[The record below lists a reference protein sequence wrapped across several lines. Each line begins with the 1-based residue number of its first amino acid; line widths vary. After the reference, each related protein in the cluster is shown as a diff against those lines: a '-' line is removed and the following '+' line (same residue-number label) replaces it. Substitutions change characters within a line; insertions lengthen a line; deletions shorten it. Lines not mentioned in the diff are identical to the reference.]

1 MRDAIENLRRLS
13 HILRVALAHLL
24 AHHLGRRLAASRLPA
39 LRRAARR
46 LPDPSLPAPERL
58 RAALEEIGGTF
69 IKLGQMLALQP
80 DILSLEYCNALF
92 KLLDR
97 VEPFGYTD
105 VRRIVVEEIGRP
117 PEEAFDRFDPAPLAA
132 ASIGQVHV
140 AELAGRRWAVKVQ
153 RPSVESDF
161 AGDIRL
167 MVVALGL
174 IRTLRLRPLE
184 WLIEPLTEFIAWTE
198 EELDYRIE
206 ARYMERLGRHAVD
219 NPRERVPEVMWG
231 LTTRRLLVAELL
243 EGTPI
248 LTHLRA
254 LETGDEVTARRLAAI
269 GFQPDAFAR
278 NIIDNFLGD
287 AFLHGIFH
295 ADLHPA
301 NLMILPDNVVGYLDF
316 GITGVL
322 SPYSRRNLV
331 AMTLAYTRADLDAM
345 TEAFF
350 RVSTFDRGSRPQ
362 EFRAGLERLGDT
374 WYERRSGGRH
384 LKKNFTLV
392 MLDMLRLSRATGV
405 WPERDVIKYIR
416 SSIAIDGLIHRFAPA
431 FDVGRY
437 LERVCARHLQVEG
450 LEQALSR
457 DQLLD
462 FSLSSV
468 NLARDGALRGGEAID
483 RLVRGGLT
491 ARARLERPARPPAA
505 VLRARTL
512 RQAAF
517 VLGAGALAALPL
529 GPPEPG
535 LNPFTVAVLLLAG
548 GLAALARTALSL
560 VRVAKAAARPGP
572 TIHTA
577 LNHRETIHA

>member
-1 MRDAIENLRRLS
+1 MGNGVENLRRLTR
-13 HILRVALAHLL
+13 IVRVALAHLV
-24 AHHLGRRLAASRLPA
+24 AHHVGQRLVASRLAP
-39 LRRAARR
+39 LRRLGGR
-46 LPDPSLPAPERL
+46 LPDPSLSPPERL
-58 RAALEEIGGTF
+58 RTALEEIGGTF

-97 VEPFGYTD
+97 VEPFPYDD

-117 PEEAFDRFDPAPLAA
+117 PDEAFDRFDAVPLAA

-140 AELAGRRWAVKVQ
+140 AELDGRRWAVKVQ
-153 RPSVESDF
+153 RPSVERDF

-167 MVVALGL
+167 MVFTLGL
-174 IRTLRLRPLE
+174 IRTFRLRRLE
-184 WLIEPLTEFIAWTE
+184 WLLEPLNEFVAWTR

-219 NPRERVPEVMWG
+219 NPRELVPEVMWE

-254 LETGDEVTARRLAAI
+254 METGDEVTARRLAAS
-269 GFQPDAFAR
+269 GFHPDTFAR

-322 SPYSRRNLV
+322 SPYSRRHLV
-331 AMTLAYTRADLDAM
+331 AMTLAYTRADLDGMA
-345 TEAFF
+345 EAFF
-350 RVSTFDRGSRPQ
+350 RVSTFDADSRPQ
-362 EFRAGLERLGDT
+362 EFRAGLERLAET
-374 WYERRSGGRH
+374 WYERRRGARQ

-416 SSIAIDGLIHRFAPA
+416 SSIAIDGLIHRFAPG

-437 LERVCARHLQVEG
+437 LERVCSRHLQVAG

-468 NLARDGALRGGEAID
+468 NLARDGALRGGAAMD
-483 RLVRGGLT
+483 RLLRGGLT
-491 ARARLERPARPPAA
+491 ARARIEPPPRRPAAL
-505 VLRARTL
+505 LRARAL

-517 VLGAGALAALPL
+517 VLGSGALASLPL
-529 GPPEPG
+529 GVPEPG
-535 LNPFTVAVLLLAG
+535 LNPFSVAVVLLAA
-548 GLAALARTALSL
+548 GLVALARTARRLL
-560 VRVAKAAARPGP
+560 RVSADTASTGP
-572 TIHTA
+572 PIHPA